1 MRIENRY
8 IPLHIQCTKTEWV
21 RARLFIT
28 RLLACVLLD
37 MYSPQTYNSQLSQL
51 FWLAQIGEMVEMI
64 LAGNIRQIP
73 LDISPN

>member
-1 MRIENRY
+1 VRIENRY
-8 IPLHIQCTKTEWV
+8 IPLRIQSTNTEGV

-28 RLLACVLLD
+28 RLLACILLD

-51 FWLAQIGEMVEMI
+51 FWLAQIGVMVEMI

-73 LDISPN
+73 LGISPN

>member
-1 MRIENRY
+1 MRMENRY
-8 IPLHIQCTKTEWV
+8 IPFHIQGTKTEGV

-64 LAGNIRQIP
+64 LAGNIRQI
-73 LDISPN
+73 LLGIFPN